1 MFKFLRNATFLFLGF
16 VFFPRKPAFRL
27 ARQPALPFSF
37 QVTSEKEARDQRRTG
52 TFTANSPTLHS
63 AAIIDGII
71 EVTETSCCVYLKLW
85 EA

>member
-1 MFKFLRNATFLFLGF
+1 LY
-16 VFFPRKPAFRL
+16 FFQEASFSA
-27 ARQPALPFSF
+27 ARFTLLCP
-37 QVTSEKEARDQRRTG
+37 VTSEKEARDQRGTG

-63 AAIIDGII
+63 TAIIDGII